1 MAVFGAEIPFAA
13 HCGIEEIG
21 SAEGCTRLRMRAGPE
36 HANNLG
42 IIHGGAICTLLDIC
56 MGTAARTA
64 IGAPVMTIDMQAA
77 FLAPGRGDLF
87 GEGRVVRAG
96 GAIVFTEADVRDA
109 AGRLVARSSGV
120 MKKARGT
127 G

>member
-1 MAVFGAEIPFAA
+1 MAVFGADIPFAR
-13 HCGIEEIG
+13 HCGVEEIG
-21 SAEGCTRLRMRAGPE
+21 SADGRTLLRMRTGPE

-42 IIHGGAICTLLDIC
+42 IVHGGAICTLLDIC

-77 FLAPGRGDLF
+77 FLAPGNGDLF

-96 GAIVFTEADVRDA
+96 GTIVFTAAEVRDGD
-109 AGRLVARSSGV
+109 GRLVATSTGV
-120 MKKARGT
+120 MRRARET
-127 G
+127 R